1 MVMYVLLI
9 MREIFQSHKFGEK
22 RIVGNWQKKK
32 TQDFQRMN
40 SQTLNNLLDSS
51 KIPDLDEI
59 FMFLSESG
67 RIDLLLGGVFP
78 LLSGE

>member
-1 MVMYVLLI
+1 
-9 MREIFQSHKFGEK
+9 
-22 RIVGNWQKKK
+22 
-32 TQDFQRMN
+32 MN

-67 RIDLLLGGVFP
+67 SLDLLLGGVFP